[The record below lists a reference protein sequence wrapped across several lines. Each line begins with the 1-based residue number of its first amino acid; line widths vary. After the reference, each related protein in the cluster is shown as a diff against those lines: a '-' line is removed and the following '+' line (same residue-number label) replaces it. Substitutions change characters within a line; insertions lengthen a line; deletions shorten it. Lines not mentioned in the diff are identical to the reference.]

1 MIHPA
6 PVSTIDPA
14 LARGTLREVIPASVT
29 RPAYAVVT
37 FANTDYQLH
46 LVPEGEV
53 RARPGTRTVGVISAR
68 AKRIDVCGTGGR
80 YVEPVIGTP
89 RRVQGSIIRVDA
101 ASNEIVVHAGVP
113 VHVTPT
119 DPRQKAGDF
128 EVGQFVTFGVENG
141 ASYREQA

>member
-6 PVSTIDPA
+6 PVSAIDPA
-14 LARGTLREVIPASVT
+14 LARGTLREIIPATVL
-29 RPAYAVVT
+29 RPAFAVLSY
-37 FANTDYQLH
+37 ANTDYQLH
-46 LVPEGEV
+46 LVPEGEIA
-53 RARPGTRTVGVISAR
+53 ARPGSRTIGIISAR

-80 YVEPVIGTP
+80 YVEPVMGTP

-119 DPRQKAGDF
+119 DPRQKASDF

-141 ASYREQA
+141 ASYREQR